1 MKICIVKHEVKPI
14 FVIILRYIIFFIDV
28 SLTNMLFEGGKADL
42 AKGLSSNFQ
51 VAHSFTLGT
60 GMQPSSYNFASIFA
74 SGKVKLNNCMNEMI
88 YMVVCSTCAMEW
100 SIRPVI
106 SKESITT
113 QLLTDSQPNFK
124 PW

>member
-1 MKICIVKHEVKPI
+1 MDLINRIVEWKKNLNLPSAGSYENLHREARSKTN
-14 FVIILRYIIFFIDV
+14 FRYNFTLYNFFIDV

-74 SGKVKLNNCMNEMI
+74 SGKVKLNNCM
-88 YMVVCSTCAMEW
+88 
-100 SIRPVI
+100 
-106 SKESITT
+106 K
-113 QLLTDSQPNFK
+113 
-124 PW
+124 